1 MTLSRR
7 DALRIITLIGASST
21 ITQTTQPA
29 QAQVN
34 QTFSML
40 TNPAGVALAVKDD
53 KTFITNRHSLNPNNQ
68 VTFFNPQMENLFSP
82 RSVRF
87 PNSSLE
93 LDIAIFSLQRPQD
106 ILTLFEVSRTPL
118 QRGQEYFLILNN
130 DSYAL
135 RIGEQNN
142 VFDSNHNL
150 EYQIFETSLLPQGAI
165 FPGLSGSPLL
175 NERRELIG
183 ILSGHY
189 MQPIRHE
196 GRNYVIPFVTN
207 VGGLRDLL

>member
-7 DALRIITLIGASST
+7 EFMGKIATIIGASST

-87 PNSSLE
+87 PNSSL
-93 LDIAIFSLQRPQD
+93 DIAIFSLQRPQH
-106 ILTLFEVSRTPL
+106 ILTPFEVSRTPL

-130 DSYAL
+130 NSYTL
-135 RIGEQNN
+135 RIGEQNK

-150 EYQIFETSLLPQGAI
+150 EYQIFETSPLPQRVI

-175 NERRELIG
+175 NERRQLVG

-189 MQPIRHE
+189 MQPLRHE
-196 GRNYVIPFVTN
+196 GQNYVIPFVTN